1 MKNEMDDYYKTLG
14 VKRDASAAELKKAYR
29 KMAQKHH
36 PDLAEEGKKE
46 KAKAEF
52 QKIQQAYDVLKD
64 PEKRQLYD
72 QLGPD
77 FERMSGGP
85 GGRPFQA
92 HPGAQ
97 GGFDFRDM
105 FGQQVPGGGGGAGG
119 GDGSG
124 GGGFGFEDIF
134 RQFTGGGA
142 GGTRGG
148 RTRPTRA
155 AKGGDIQASVT
166 IPFAVAITGGETA
179 VAIQRSG
186 RSETLKIKIP
196 AGIEDGKKM
205 RLRGQGESPP
215 GVPPGDLLLTVQV
228 AEHPCFRR
236 NGDNLVATVP
246 ITVTEAIK
254 GARVD
259 VPTPNGTVT
268 VTVPPGSSSG
278 KKLRLRGLG
287 VRGKDGAGDLLLE
300 LSIVLPE
307 STGPEAARIAE
318 QLESLW
324 VNQFPRQHLRW

>member
-1 MKNEMDDYYKTLG
+1 MKNEMDDYYKILG
-14 VKRDASAAELKKAYR
+14 VKRDASAADLKKAYR

-36 PDLAEEGKKE
+36 PDLADEANKE

-85 GGRPFQA
+85 GGRPFQ
-92 HPGAQ
+92 GYSGGQ

-105 FGQQVPGGGGGAGG
+105 FGDQGSASGG
-119 GDGSG
+119 S

-142 GGTRGG
+142 KSG
-148 RTRPTRA
+148 RTRANRPS
-155 AKGGDIQASVT
+155 KGTDIQATVT
-166 IPFAVAITGGETA
+166 IPFAVAITGGETS
-179 VAIQRSG
+179 VSIQRGG
-186 RSETLKIKIP
+186 RAETLKVKIP
-196 AGIEDGKKM
+196 VGIEGGKKM
-205 RLRGQGESPP
+205 RLRGQGETPP
-215 GVPPGDLLLTVQV
+215 GAPAGDLLLTIQV

-236 NGDNLVATVP
+236 SGDNLIATVP
-246 ITVTEAIK
+246 VSVAEAIK
-254 GARVD
+254 GARID

-287 VRGKDGAGDLLLE
+287 VRAKDGNGDLLLE

-307 STGPEAARIAE
+307 SIGPEATKIAE
-318 QLESLW
+318 QLESIW
-324 VNQFPRQHLRW
+324 DDQQPRQHLRW

>member
-1 MKNEMDDYYKTLG
+1 MKNEMDDYYKILG
-14 VKRDASAAELKKAYR
+14 LKRDATAAELKKAYR

-36 PDLAEEGKKE
+36 PDLAEEGNKE

-77 FERMSGGP
+77 FERMSGP
-85 GGRPFQA
+85 GGRP
-92 HPGAQ
+92 PQ
-97 GGFDFRDM
+97 GF
-105 FGQQVPGGGGGAGG
+105 PGGGPGGYDFSEMFGDQGPGAGG
-119 GDGSG
+119 RG

-134 RQFTGGGA
+134 RQFTGGG
-142 GGTRGG
+142 GGGGSRGG
-148 RTRPTRA
+148 RTRPQRA
-155 AKGGDIQASVT
+155 SKGSDIQASVT
-166 IPFAVAITGGETA
+166 LPFAVAITGGETA
-179 VAIQRSG
+179 VSIQRGG
-186 RSETLKIKIP
+186 RLETLKVKIP

-205 RLRGQGESPP
+205 RLRGQGESLP
-215 GVPPGDLLLTVQV
+215 GTPPGDLLLTIQV

-236 NGDNLVATVP
+236 TGDNLIATVP
-246 ITVTEAIK
+246 ITVSEAIK
-254 GARVD
+254 GARID

-287 VRGKDGAGDLLLE
+287 VQGKDGAGDLLLE

-307 STGPEAARIAE
+307 TVGPDACRLAE
-318 QLESLW
+318 QLESVWATQL
-324 VNQFPRQHLRW
+324 PRQNLRW